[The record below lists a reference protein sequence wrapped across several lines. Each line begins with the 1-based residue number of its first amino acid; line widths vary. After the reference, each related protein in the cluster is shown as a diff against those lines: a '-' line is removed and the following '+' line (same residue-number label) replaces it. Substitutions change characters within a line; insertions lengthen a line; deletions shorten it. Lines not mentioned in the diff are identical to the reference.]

1 MRYKAEA
8 EGQQAVLDAKAA
20 GYEKLIAA
28 AGGRTGDAST
38 LLMVEKIESMVNA
51 QVEAIRNMK
60 IDKVTVWDGG
70 GNNGDGSATSN
81 FVSSLVKSLPP
92 IHDVAKMAGVDLPAY
107 LGTVSDPSEA
117 DSE

>member
-1 MRYKAEA
+1 
-8 EGQQAVLDAKAA
+8 
-20 GYEKLIAA
+20 
-28 AGGRTGDAST
+28 
-38 LLMVEKIESMVNA
+38 MVEKIETMVAA

-70 GNNGDGSATSN
+70 GNGDGSATSN

-107 LGTVSDPSEA
+107 LGTVETE

>member
-1 MRYKAEA
+1 MQK
-8 EGQQAVLDAKAA
+8 
-20 GYEKLIAA
+20 KLIAA
-28 AGGRTGDAST
+28 AGGRAGDAST
-38 LLMVEKIESMVNA
+38 LLMVEKIESMVAA

-70 GNNGDGSATSN
+70 GNADGSATSN

-92 IHDVAKMAGVDLPAY
+92 IHDVAKMAGVDLPSY
-107 LGTVSDPSEA
+107 LGTVDTD